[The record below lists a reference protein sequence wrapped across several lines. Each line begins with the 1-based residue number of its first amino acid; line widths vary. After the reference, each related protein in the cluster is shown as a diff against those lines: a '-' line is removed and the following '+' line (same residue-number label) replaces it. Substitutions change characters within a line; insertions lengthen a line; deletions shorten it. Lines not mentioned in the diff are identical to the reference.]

1 MVQSNRLKV
10 CSNKII
16 QVLLLCECVY
26 TFTRYAS
33 DRTGWKIFRAQAF
46 LAEIFLSLSSLTS
59 RPKSIIEPSF
69 FFQARYLVQ
78 GYGSVY
84 IPTFKCFNH
93 EFSICFS
100 FYFYMVCVYKAKE
113 YASRF
118 NGNNLNFGPN
128 SNKKK
133 MQNPHNR
140 G

>member
-1 MVQSNRLKV
+1 MLV
-10 CSNKII
+10 
-16 QVLLLCECVY
+16 CVY
-26 TFTRYAS
+26 STPTLGILVRGPGGKYFELRTFFS
-33 DRTGWKIFRAQAF
+33 
-46 LAEIFLSLSSLTS
+46 LSSLSSLTS
-59 RPKSIIEPSF
+59 RPKFYHRAKLFSSSEY
-69 FFQARYLVQ
+69 ARHLAQRYVRE
-78 GYGSVY
+78 Y

>member
-1 MVQSNRLKV
+1 MENISSSRISLG
-10 CSNKII
+10 
-16 QVLLLCECVY
+16 
-26 TFTRYAS
+26 TFLAS
-33 DRTGWKIFRAQAF
+33 PAQPADQNLSSSQAF
-46 LAEIFLSLSSLTS
+46 
-59 RPKSIIEPSF
+59 F
-69 FFQARYLVQ
+69 FRNEHARYLAQRYVRE
-78 GYGSVY
+78 Y